1 MLACSECAFK
11 GSGSGDLV
19 TQAVDD
25 VGVQVFIQGQLSV
38 TVLCDV
44 YYQNHTDL
52 ERGTV
57 TESNITSMKLKPED

>member
-11 GSGSGDLV
+11 GPGSGDLV
-19 TQAVDD
+19 TLAVDD
-25 VGVQVFIQGQLSV
+25 VEVQVFFRWQL
-38 TVLCDV
+38 TLNVLCDS

-57 TESNITSMKLKPED
+57 TERNMTSNKQ